1 MHNSRVATSQGAI
14 GTEGHVNTIGSIP
27 MRNMPINI
35 SITKDVEAHG
45 DASSGMD
52 FADGYDVKA
61 KHSDE
66 GGPTVR

>member
-1 MHNSRVATSQGAI
+1 
-14 GTEGHVNTIGSIP
+14 